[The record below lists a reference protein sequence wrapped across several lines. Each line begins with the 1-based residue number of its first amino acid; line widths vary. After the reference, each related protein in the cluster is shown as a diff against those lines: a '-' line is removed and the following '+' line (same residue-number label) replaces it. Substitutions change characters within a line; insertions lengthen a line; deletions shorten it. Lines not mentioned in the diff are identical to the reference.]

1 MFTGLITDQ
10 GRIIHIETG
19 PITRYDVECSYPA
32 NDLAMGGSV
41 AHNGVCLTLIDI
53 QAHGEGARYS
63 VEVSPQTLAVTTL
76 GQWKVGDAVNLE
88 RALKIGDELGGHIVQ
103 GHVDGVGEVIRRE
116 NKDGWLLFDI
126 KAPTDLSP
134 FIAHKGSIAVDGVSL
149 TVNKVSGDHFELM
162 IIPHTAEVTTFGQLQ
177 PGVRVNLEV
186 DVMAR
191 YAARLSQTRPTS
203 A

>member
-1 MFTGLITDQ
+1 MFTGIVTAR
-10 GRIIHIETG
+10 GRVRSISGESIARFEIEA
-19 PITRYDVECSYPA
+19 PYDAEGIEIGASI
-32 NDLAMGGSV
+32 
-41 AHNGVCLTLIDI
+41 AHAGACLTVVEKENTDKGCWY
-53 QAHGEGARYS
+53 A
-63 VEVSPQTLAVTTL
+63 VEVSPETLNLTTL
-76 GQWKVGDAVNLE
+76 KYWRVGDSINLE
-88 RALKIGDELGGHIVQ
+88 RALAMGDELGGHLVT